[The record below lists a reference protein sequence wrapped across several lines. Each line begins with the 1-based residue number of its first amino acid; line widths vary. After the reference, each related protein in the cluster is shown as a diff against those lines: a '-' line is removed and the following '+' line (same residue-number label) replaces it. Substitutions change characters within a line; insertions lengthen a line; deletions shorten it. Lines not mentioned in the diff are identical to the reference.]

1 MFMLFTYILNLDEIY
16 KIKIKNIT
24 FFTRVE
30 KVIFLLSYKY
40 KPYKLI
46 LMTSITPIVFL
57 KDQYS
62 SMIHA
67 SL

>member
-1 MFMLFTYILNLDEIY
+1 MFMLFTYILNLDEID
-16 KIKIKNIT
+16 KIKIKN

-46 LMTSITPIVFL
+46 LMTSIAPIVFL